1 MGAEAQIY
9 RSLINRIYAPLA
21 NEIHFAMP
29 LSSFRTNELELVRG
43 VLRMLQGFS
52 GYLFCWDHSAN
63 TFRCKSE
70 VYVSHLSLKSLHSLL
85 NHFIHAATCLQ
96 LVEIV
101 VKKVETIGSKPLPP
115 TLMAFMCSASA
126 WLKRLR
132 NIALKE
138 EMSMSNVDGMTTPT
152 LLGLENS
159 LSSLCSG
166 AEFLLR
172 IVYEAI
178 PTVYFEFGVSVP
190 AAELAIHV
198 LDYLHK
204 KLDEIC
210 LVQGGEEEAYQMV
223 IFMYVGSLL
232 PYIEG
237 LDSWLFEGTLDDP
250 SDEMFF
256 FANKEVTVDEA
267 EFWEKSYLLRMLQHS
282 KLDPEFSSTNYVG
295 DSVPASNGKKEMH
308 RRGSVSLSGT
318 IKGKEQ
324 GLGDRPAC
332 PFFIK
337 DLAKSIVSAGKSL
350 QLMRHVP
357 NSLAVCSKG
366 SDYEIGSTKYF
377 SYGQRMAGLTLSEVF
392 SVSLAG
398 LIGHGDHVCKYFCQ
412 DDWFESV
419 SVSSFASYGNEEKI
433 DNVNNGNLTALPYSE
448 KIWFKFFIDTL
459 SEKRSADL
467 KLKYEDINNAT
478 RDQRGA
484 RVVDEELLLLRSHIE
499 NPVITVC
506 RKNLGKNGDA
516 FKTLNLS
523 ENFCLPSLNDE
534 VLRKAIFGGDSSAF
548 SDSKGTN
555 YAFGFRFGESE
566 YLHSQ
571 DERKLLEMLFPFP
584 TLLPSFQDDLP
595 VSEYLP
601 FQRNSTLPSRVLRW
615 MQNVDLRTTPLPL
628 VIMQYCL
635 NIYVQKQVDY
645 IGRNMLLKL
654 MNEWRLMDELAVLR
668 AIYLLGS
675 GDLLQHFLTIIFNKL
690 DRGEALD
697 DDFELNTI
705 LQESIRNS
713 ADCMLLSAPESL
725 VVSTT
730 KNAVDSDEQAITA
743 GVILSTPHKSHVNS
757 FGIDGLDL
765 LKFTYKV
772 PWPLELIANT
782 EAIKKYNQVMW
793 FLLKIKRAKF
803 ALDKVR
809 RWMWKGRGSAS
820 NNKKHHWLVEQKL
833 LHFVDA
839 FHQYVMD
846 RVYHSAWLELCESM
860 TTAKSLDEVI
870 EVHDAY
876 LLSIQRQC
884 FVVPDKLGA
893 LIASRINSILGLAL
907 DFYNIQRTFS
917 SGGAVSAITA
927 RCEMEVEWIE
937 KQFDDCI
944 AFLLRVLSFKL
955 NVGHFPHLADL
966 VTRINYNYFYMSA
979 NGNLRTASSSGS
991 VTSRFGKASD

>member
-1 MGAEAQIY
+1 MGAEAQIS
-9 RSLINRIYAPLA
+9 RSLINRIYSPLA

-29 LSSFRTNELELVRG
+29 LSSFRTTELELVRG

-52 GYLFCWDHSAN
+52 GSLFSWDRSAN
-63 TFRCKSE
+63 TFRCKSR

-96 LVEIV
+96 LVEIIV
-101 VKKVETIGSKPLPP
+101 NKVETTIVSKPPPPP
-115 TLMAFMCSASA
+115 TLKAFACSASA

-138 EMSMSNVDGMTTPT
+138 EMSTNNADEMTTPT

-166 AEFLLR
+166 AEFLLQ
-172 IVYEAI
+172 IVSEAI
-178 PTVYFEFGVSVP
+178 PMVYFELGASIP
-190 AAELAIHV
+190 AAELAVHM

-204 KLDEIC
+204 KLDEMC
-210 LVQGGEEEAYQMV
+210 LFQGGEEESYQMV
-223 IFMYVGSLL
+223 LYMYVGTLL

-256 FANKEVTVDEA
+256 FVNNEVTVDEA
-267 EFWEKSYLLRMLQHS
+267 EFWEKSYLLRKLQHS
-282 KLDPEFSSTNYVG
+282 KLDAEIFYTNYVG
-295 DSVPASNGKKEMH
+295 ESAPASTDKNEMSS
-308 RRGSVSLSGT
+308 RDSVSLSGT

-324 GLGDRPAC
+324 NIRDRPAC

-337 DLAKSIVSAGKSL
+337 DLTKSIVSAGKSL

-357 NSLAVCSKG
+357 NYFSCSKG
-366 SDYEIGSTKYF
+366 SDCESGSTKYF
-377 SYGQRMAGLTLSEVF
+377 NYGQRMAGLTLSEVF

-398 LIGHGDHVCKYFCQ
+398 LVGHGDHVYKYFCQ
-412 DDWFESV
+412 DDRFESV
-419 SVSSFASYGNEEKI
+419 SVSSFESFVNEEKAENI
-433 DNVNNGNLTALPYSE
+433 NNGNLTALPHSE
-448 KIWFKFFIDTL
+448 KSWYKFLIDTL
-459 SEKRSADL
+459 SQKRSADL
-467 KLKYEDINNAT
+467 NLKYDL
-478 RDQRGA
+478 RGA
-484 RVVDEELLLLRSHIE
+484 RVVKDELFLLRSQIE

-506 RKNLGKNGDA
+506 RENLGKNGDA
-516 FKTLNLS
+516 LKTLNIS
-523 ENFCLPSLNDE
+523 GKFCLPSLNDE
-534 VLRKAIFGGDSSAF
+534 VLRKAVFGGESSAF
-548 SDSKGTN
+548 SDNEGTN
-555 YAFGFRFGESE
+555 YTFGFQFGESE
-566 YLHSQ
+566 YHRLH

-584 TLLPSFQDDLP
+584 TILPSFQDDLP
-595 VSEYLP
+595 VSEFLP
-601 FQRNSTLPSRVLRW
+601 FQRNSTIPSRVLRW

-635 NIYVQKQVDY
+635 TIYIQKQVDY

-675 GDLLQHFLTIIFNKL
+675 GDLLQHFLTVIFNKL
-690 DRGEALD
+690 DRGETWD

-713 ADCMLLSAPESL
+713 ADCMLLSAPDSL
-725 VVSTT
+725 TVSIT
-730 KNAVDSDEQAITA
+730 KNVVDSDEQAITA
-743 GVILSTPHKSHVNS
+743 GVVLSTPRKSHVHS
-757 FGIDGLDL
+757 FGIDGLDM

-782 EAIKKYNQVMW
+782 EAIKKYNQVMR
-793 FLLKIKRAKF
+793 FLLKVKRAKF

-809 RWMWKGRGSAS
+809 RWMWKGRGSPT
-820 NNKKHHWLVEQKL
+820 NNRKHHWLVEQKL
-833 LHFVDA
+833 LNFVDA

-860 TTAKSLDEVI
+860 TAAKSLDEVI
-870 EVHDAY
+870 EVHEAY
-876 LLSIQRQC
+876 MLSIQRQC

-907 DFYNIQRTFS
+907 DFYTIQQTLS

-927 RCEMEVEWIE
+927 RCEMEVDRIE

-979 NGNLRTASSSGS
+979 NGNLMTASSSAS
-991 VTSRFGKASD
+991 VTSRLGKASG